1 MSVRTLVDKLVAAE
15 MKRMPKPTTAAS
27 RFPDLDLFD
36 KNPLLQQEL
45 DRVRRGKPMEPKL
58 DLARYQLPDP
68 STLASSSSSSSAT
81 ATATSSTTSTTNT
94 TVPTPSSTQPS
105 TTTAATSLGSISDAD
120 QTTMP
125 SGSEQLPEGRQ
136 QWLHAVANANAQLE
150 HQAQRIVNLE
160 LVQKFGSNAWNI
172 HNYQMEY
179 SLSLLRNAVDAKR
192 TEVIELNKL
201 RKRDQLDAAES
212 LQRMEAKWAEL
223 ISSTLQVEV
232 ASASLEAELAQLK
245 AYEANLAKELG
256 LPLVQQP

>member
-1 MSVRTLVDKLVAAE
+1 

-68 STLASSSSSSSAT
+68 STLATSSSPSAT
-81 ATATSSTTSTTNT
+81 ATTSTTSTTNT
-94 TVPTPSSTQPS
+94 TVPTSSSTSSS